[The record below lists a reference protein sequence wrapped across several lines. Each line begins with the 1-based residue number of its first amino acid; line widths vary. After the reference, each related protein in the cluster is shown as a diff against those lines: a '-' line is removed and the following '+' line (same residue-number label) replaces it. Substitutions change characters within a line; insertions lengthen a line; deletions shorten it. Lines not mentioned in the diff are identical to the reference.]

1 MYDYRM
7 TDEQKKYQRIAH
19 EFARDEIRPI
29 SLELDHQ
36 KDPLKCAYMPHLL
49 EKLDRCGLRTM
60 SIPKEYG
67 GGGVDD
73 LLTHC
78 IVGEEISWGDRGA
91 TGFLLSST
99 KISHILASELLGD
112 PELADYWMREYVK
125 DPTFLIGTATTEPAS
140 GSENQ
145 LPYNGAD
152 GGYRTTAV
160 RDGDNYIVNGKKHF
174 ISNVGWARLMF
185 TFVRT
190 NPDVGVEQGA
200 SLLMAPTDAPGIRMG
215 KVHDKMGY
223 RLNQNAEIIFENA
236 VIPVKYRLG
245 PENCGVSYIRR
256 HLRGDALIN
265 AAGQIGVARAAY
277 EKSLEFAQG
286 RIQSGRPIAE
296 HQSIGVKLVDMYTK
310 IQAARAYVHYA
321 AWRQDMRREIPIDPP
336 MTLSASAFAHEI
348 SCDVT
353 KMAMEIHGGVGV
365 QRENFL
371 EKWFRDAH
379 NMLFSSDGGNN
390 MKKVRAMYAI
400 TGQWGARS
408 AEENPVPGGAYVAV
422 GDGL

>member
-7 TDEQKKYQRIAH
+7 TDEQKEYQRIAH

-49 EKLDRCGLRTM
+49 EKLDRRGLRTM

-277 EKSLEFAQG
+277 EKSLEFARS

-408 AEENPVPGGAYVAV
+408 AEENPIPGGAYVAV

>member
-7 TDEQKKYQRIAH
+7 TDEQKEYQRIAH

-29 SLELDHQ
+29 SLELDH
-36 KDPLKCAYMPHLL
+36 KEDPLDCAYMPHLL
-49 EKLDRCGLRTM
+49 EKLDKTGLRTM

-67 GGGVDD
+67 GGGVND

-91 TGFLLSST
+91 TGFMLSST
-99 KISHILASELLGD
+99 KISHILSSELLGN
-112 PELADYWMREYVK
+112 PELADYWMREYVS
-125 DPTFLIGTATTEPAS
+125 DPTFLIGTATTEPQS

-152 GGYRTTAV
+152 GGYQTTAV
-160 RDGDNYIVNGKKHF
+160 LDGDNYIVNGKKHF

-200 SLLMAPTDAPGIRMG
+200 SLLMVPTDAPGVKMG
-215 KVHDKMGY
+215 KVHNKMGY
-223 RLNQNAEIIFENA
+223 RLNQNAEIIFDDA
-236 VIPVKYRLG
+236 IIPAKYRLG

-277 EKSLEFAQG
+277 EKSLEFAQS
-286 RIQSGRPIAE
+286 RKQSGRPIAH
-296 HQSIGVKLVDMYTK
+296 HQSVGIKLVDMYTK

-321 AWRQDMRREIPIDPP
+321 AWRQDMRHEIPIDPP
-336 MTLSASAFAHEI
+336 MTLTASAFAHEI

-353 KMAMEIHGGVGV
+353 KMAMEIHAGVGV

-371 EKWFRDAH
+371 EKWFRDTH

-400 TGQWGARS
+400 TGEWGARS
-408 AEENPVPGGAYVAV
+408 EDENPVPGGAYVAV

>member
-7 TDEQKKYQRIAH
+7 TEEQKEYQRIAH

-36 KDPLKCAYMPHLL
+36 KDPLQCAYMPHLL

-200 SLLMAPTDAPGIRMG
+200 SLLMAPTDTPGIRMG

-277 EKSLEFAQG
+277 EKSLEFAQS

-408 AEENPVPGGAYVAV
+408 AEENPAPGGAYVAV

>member
-277 EKSLEFAQG
+277 EKSLEFAQS

>member
-7 TDEQKKYQRIAH
+7 TDEQKEYQRIAH

-36 KDPLKCAYMPHLL
+36 KDPLQCAYMPHLL

-277 EKSLEFAQG
+277 EKSLEFAQS